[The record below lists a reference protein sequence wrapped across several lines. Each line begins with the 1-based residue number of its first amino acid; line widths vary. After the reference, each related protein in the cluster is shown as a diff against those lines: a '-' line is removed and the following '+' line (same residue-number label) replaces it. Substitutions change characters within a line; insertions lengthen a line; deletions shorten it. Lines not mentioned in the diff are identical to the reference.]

1 MRFHRRNTAKVRAYF
16 LRVLTV
22 PIAKASK
29 TYKDIERLLTDI
41 KPYIEQVRNINA
53 TTASTLDREWKDVWD
68 QKTMYQRL
76 VSRWSALPKQKRDRL
91 VDIHKAAAS
100 KLVRNVNRADRN
112 ARHRKVTTSATNER
126 NYYGHD
132 VLYPRTKQR
141 DASTRGG
148 LERFMFPRTWTGQ

>member
-53 TTASTLDREWKDVWD
+53 TTAST
-68 QKTMYQRL
+68 TG
-76 VSRWSALPKQKRDRL
+76 P
-91 VDIHKAAAS
+91 I
-100 KLVRNVNRADRN
+100 
-112 ARHRKVTTSATNER
+112 
-126 NYYGHD
+126 G
-132 VLYPRTKQR
+132 
-141 DASTRGG
+141 TRGAG
-148 LERFMFPRTWTGQ
+148 R